1 MSFPKD
7 EVFREFD
14 VAQAELRDIHG
25 ENPTLIELIVLSNV
39 CSPISNQTKELTQA
53 TYSHIITLPLA
64 YNTGGNSELE
74 VYVLIGGDYYWSFF
88 TRKIVRGKIGPV
100 ARKILLGWSLT
111 GNTGARGSFNR
122 FGKTVFVN

>member
-39 CSPISNQTKELTQA
+39 CSPISNKTKELTQA

-64 YNTGGNSELE
+64 DNTGGNSELE
-74 VYVLIGGDYYWSFF
+74 VYVLIGG
-88 TRKIVRGKIGPV
+88 
-100 ARKILLGWSLT
+100 
-111 GNTGARGSFNR
+111 
-122 FGKTVFVN
+122 

>member
-39 CSPISNQTKELTQA
+39 CSPILNQTKELTQA

-64 YNTGGNSELE
+64 DNTGGNSELE

-88 TRKIVRGKIGPV
+88 TGKIVRGKIGPV
-100 ARKILLGWSLT
+100 ARKILLGWGLT
-111 GNTGARGSFNR
+111 GNTGARVRLIDSVKQFS
-122 FGKTVFVN
+122 